1 MSKIQIT
8 ELQETKSELNL
19 LNDNDT
25 NAVVGGYGDF
35 GGVNIAVPIQINNN
49 INLQFSLFGDNYSYS
64 NQSNNSGI
72 GQS

>member
-25 NAVVGGYGDF
+25 GAVVGGYKDF
-35 GGVNIAVPIQINNN
+35 GIN
-49 INLQFSLFGDNYSYS
+49 ININPQFNIYNNFQFSLFGDNYSWS
-64 NQSNNSGI
+64 NQGNNSSTN
-72 GQS
+72 QS